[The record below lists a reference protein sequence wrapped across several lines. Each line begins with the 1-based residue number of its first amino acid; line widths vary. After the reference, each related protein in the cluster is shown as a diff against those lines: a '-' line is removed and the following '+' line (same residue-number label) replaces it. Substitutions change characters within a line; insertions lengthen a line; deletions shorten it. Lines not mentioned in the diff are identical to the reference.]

1 MFLTIPTNEEVEFID
16 KSLMTYNEMC
26 EPFTQTVPF
35 ISINRC
41 LKNEAG
47 EVIAGVLAMLVCW
60 HVLYIDALWV
70 DQRYRHQ
77 GYGSQLLAT
86 VEHEANALGGHL
98 VHLSTFDFQAK
109 AFYMMR
115 GYEVFGVLE
124 DCPKGH
130 LEYFLKKKL

>member
-70 DQRYRHQ
+70 D
-77 GYGSQLLAT
+77 
-86 VEHEANALGGHL
+86 
-98 VHLSTFDFQAK
+98 
-109 AFYMMR
+109 
-115 GYEVFGVLE
+115 
-124 DCPKGH
+124 
-130 LEYFLKKKL
+130 